1 MDPGPTLAT
10 LAPVV
15 MSVAESGDLRANAL
29 LTLAVEELMLHIRT
43 LARQLFVDERAA
55 VPVALAGGHTELG
68 ATSRVRVV
76 RREGSQTTLMLAN
89 LDKIKAGDGSTDYLL
104 RKGDL
109 VVVPSAYPVVAG
121 YEIRKVLY
129 PLEVLMRTIG
139 SGLFL
144 AFASGG

>member
-1 MDPGPTLAT
+1 MTVRRGDGTDVRHLGRTDRCARRALELERGVLDGPVLGEHR
-10 LAPVV
+10 LHRH
-15 MSVAESGDLRANAL
+15 AELLR
-29 LTLAVEELMLHIRT
+29 VG
-43 LARQLFVDERAA
+43 ERRIAI
-55 VPVALAGGHTELG
+55 HHD
-68 ATSRVRVV
+68 V
-76 RREGSQTTLMLAN
+76 RREGAQTTLMLAN
-89 LDKIKAGDGSTDYLL
+89 LDAIKAGDGSTDYPL

-121 YEIRKVLY
+121 YEIRKALY